1 MARDGEGAAASKATS
16 AIAAQ
21 GMADP
26 WKDNQFTEAISFRLR
41 SRSLVGISSGRH
53 SA

>member
-26 WKDNQFTEAISFRLR
+26 WKDKALFALS
-41 SRSLVGISSGRH
+41 VD